1 MGIIEYLMTIVED
14 SRLCRMKL
22 LDLFRERLK
31 TERQRLGL
39 TQAQLGAAA
48 KIDRRT
54 QYKYEIG
61 TNEPNISYLKGVESA
76 GVDIPFTLFGQ
87 RSDELIGTVDW
98 PLLWQAVEDVAL
110 FTSRRLPDCSDAIKR
125 DLVER
130 LYLAYQEHK
139 QAKRTLTQ
147 RHERNL
153 IVDEIWNEQVNG

>member
-1 MGIIEYLMTIVED
+1 MTIVED
-14 SRLCRMKL
+14 SRLTPMKM

-31 TERQRLGL
+31 TERQRLGM
-39 TQAQLGAAA
+39 TQAELGAAA

-54 QYKYEIG
+54 QYKYEVG

-87 RSDELIGTVDW
+87 RSEELCGAVDW
-98 PLLWQAVEDVAL
+98 PLLWQAVEDIAL
-110 FTSRRLPDCSDAIKR
+110 FTSRRLPDCPEAIKR

-139 QAKRTLTQ
+139 QAKRPLTQ
-147 RHERNL
+147 RNERNL
-153 IVDEIWNEQVNG
+153 IVDEMWNEQANG

>member
-1 MGIIEYLMTIVED
+1 
-14 SRLCRMKL
+14 MKL

-31 TERQRLGL
+31 TERLRLGL
-39 TQAQLGAAA
+39 TQAELGAAA

-76 GVDIPFTLFGQ
+76 GVDIPFMLFGQ
-87 RSDELIGTVDW
+87 RSDELSGTVDW
-98 PLLWQAVEDVAL
+98 PLLWQAVEDIDL
-110 FTSRRLPDCSDAIKR
+110 FTSRRLPDCPDAIKR

-139 QAKRTLTQ
+139 HAKRALTQ